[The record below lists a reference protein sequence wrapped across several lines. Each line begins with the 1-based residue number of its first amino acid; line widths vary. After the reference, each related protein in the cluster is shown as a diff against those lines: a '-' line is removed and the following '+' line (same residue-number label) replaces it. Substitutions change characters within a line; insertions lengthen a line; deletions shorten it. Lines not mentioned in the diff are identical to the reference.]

1 MFVDLKYVPIQI
13 AYISWTRQDP
23 IDTCCVLSACA
34 CAAAIKA
41 DEPVADPLGLKQV
54 DLRIYQKTLVED
66 DTAAVVVSNKFPP
79 VLPHKES

>member
-1 MFVDLKYVPIQI
+1 MDLKCVPVHIT
-13 AYISWTRQDP
+13 YIFRTRQDL
-23 IDTCCVLSACA
+23 IDTCCFLFVFA

-54 DLRIYQKTLVED
+54 DLRVYQKTLVED

-79 VLPHKES
+79 VLPHMES